1 MNQGKMTSY
10 VKSGYLEI
18 ILEPMLSGKTS
29 RLVEIYKQC
38 NFCNISVAVI
48 NHCIDNR
55 YDDELLSTHDKIKI
69 PCIKTEKLF
78 DVWTDCINME
88 EEVADVPR
96 TKEKIKVASS
106 EVILINKGQFFP
118 DLEDFVKRLLS
129 HSKQVYICSNF
140 KGKKFGQMLDLIPL
154 CDKIH
159 KLTSLCS
166 SYDKSRYLEIILG
179 PMFSGKTSRLVEI
192 YKQCNFC
199 NISVAVIN
207 HCIDNRYDDE
217 LLSTHDKIKIPCIK
231 TEKLFDVWTDCI
243 NMEVI
248 LINEG
253 QFFSDLEDF
262 VRRLLSHNKQVYIC
276 GLDGDF
282 ERKKFGQ
289 ILDLVPLCDKI
300 HKLTS
305 LCSVCKNGN
314 KGIFSMRLTSEKEQT
329 VVGSDN
335 YITVCRS
342 CYDKR

>member
-18 ILEPMLSGKTS
+18 ILE
-29 RLVEIYKQC
+29 
-38 NFCNISVAVI
+38 
-48 NHCIDNR
+48 
-55 YDDELLSTHDKIKI
+55 
-69 PCIKTEKLF
+69 
-78 DVWTDCINME
+78 
-88 EEVADVPR
+88 
-96 TKEKIKVASS
+96 
-106 EVILINKGQFFP
+106 
-118 DLEDFVKRLLS
+118 
-129 HSKQVYICSNF
+129 
-140 KGKKFGQMLDLIPL
+140 
-154 CDKIH
+154 
-159 KLTSLCS
+159 
-166 SYDKSRYLEIILG
+166 

-243 NMEVI
+243 NMEEKVADVPRMKVASSEVI

-253 QFFSDLEDF
+253 QFFPDLEDF
-262 VRRLLSHNKQVYIC
+262 VKRLLSHSKQVYIC
-276 GLDGDF
+276 SNFKG
-282 ERKKFGQ
+282 KKFGQ

-335 YITVCRS
+335 YITVCRT